1 MTSTRITTPFKREST
16 TTEVLAGVDLAG
28 KRAVV
33 TGAGSGLGAEIARAL
48 VAAGADVTIGV
59 RTLKAGERT
68 AAGITSRT
76 GKKDV
81 RAAILDVADRSS
93 IAEFVAAWQGPLDI
107 LVNNAGV
114 MALPERTLTAEGWEL
129 QFANNHLGHFALAVG
144 LHDALAAA
152 GNARIVS
159 VSSRDHR
166 LSPVDFDDL
175 FFEQRAYDPWTAY
188 GQSKTANVLFAVE
201 AAKQWAADGILVN
214 AVAPGAVRTSLQ
226 RHQMTPEEQAQL
238 DAFPWIPLE
247 QGASTPVLA
256 AASPLLDGVS
266 GRYIEDNNE
275 AATTDEPDAQ
285 GGVRSYAL
293 DPEAATRLWEVSLDL
308 TSA

>member
-16 TTEVLAGVDLAG
+16 TTEVLAGVDLTG

-33 TGAGSGLGAEIARAL
+33 TGGGSGLGAEVARAL

-76 GKKDV
+76 GKRDV
-81 RAAILDVADRSS
+81 RAATLDVADPSS
-93 IAEFVAAWQGPLDI
+93 IAEFVDAWQGPLDI

-114 MALPERTLTAEGWEL
+114 MALPERTLTPEGWEL
-129 QFANNHLGHFALAVG
+129 HFANNHLGHFALTVG
-144 LHDALAAA
+144 LHAALAAA
-152 GNARIVS
+152 DNARVVS

-175 FFEQRAYDPWTAY
+175 FFTNREYDKWAAY
-188 GQSKTANVLFAVE
+188 GQSKTANALFAVE
-201 AAKQWAADGILVN
+201 AAKRWADDGILAN
-214 AVAPGAVRTSLQ
+214 AVAPGAVRTALQ
-226 RHQMTPEEQAQL
+226 RHQTSHEELAQL

-247 QGASTPVLA
+247 QGASTAVLA
-256 AASPLLDGVS
+256 AASPLLDGIT
-266 GRYIEDNNE
+266 GRYFEDNNE
-275 AATTDEPDAQ
+275 AATTDDPQTQ
-285 GGVRSYAL
+285 GAVRPYAL
-293 DPEAATRLWEVSLDL
+293 DPEAASRLWEVSLEL
-308 TSA
+308 TKA